1 MILVSRVRFFCETD
15 CSHNGRFL
23 LIDKSYTNAFELSP
37 SVTAQMTVDEYGAQ
51 SKSFTDAP
59 SSKLN
64 NGADTLVD
72 QIFSDQS

>member
-1 MILVSRVRFFCETD
+1 MLVNRVRFFCETD
-15 CSHNGRFL
+15 CSHSGRFL
-23 LIDKSYTNAFELSP
+23 LIDKSYIKAFELSP